1 MAINLVGAPHKE
13 SELMARSQSKA
24 NANRLLSVGEVAA
37 MFGVAESQV
46 RERMTK
52 MGGHIWTQ
60 PELQEISG

>member
-1 MAINLVGAPHKE
+1 
-13 SELMARSQSKA
+13 MARSQSKA